1 MCKRKNLQAVSIFP
15 VQVLCLCLQF
25 LSFSKLIYNLHPCYV
40 LCFLISVNERI
51 SFELNTLN
59 FQNTYGIRSK
69 QKEKLSI
76 WIIKFSKTCSREES
90 FVVNFSSTFPCLLL
104 LKPRFGV
111 YVGVYVLTVSMILGF
126 IQDFKRT

>member
-59 FQNTYGIRSK
+59 FQNIYGIRSK

-76 WIIKFSKTCSREES
+76 LIIKFSKTCSREES
-90 FVVNFSSTFPCLLL
+90 FVYSKLFLNFPLSVAVETTFWRLCWRLRIDSEYDLGFY
-104 LKPRFGV
+104 PRF
-111 YVGVYVLTVSMILGF
+111 
-126 IQDFKRT
+126 